1 MVTSSAA
8 RGHDDGYVRLAASRT
23 LHADPDRVAAII
35 GPEASTWLGPPLA
48 GQQSDAQRRHTVDV
62 RLRIGSEG
70 AGLTTFRKA
79 AYLDLGAPMRVPGG
93 WEVEIGWRAAWAAP
107 LFPVFSGRIRIGPR
121 EIAIEGLYAPPGGVL
136 GRVADRLLLHIA
148 ANGTAR
154 WLLDEIDRVAREP
167 AAA

>member
-1 MVTSSAA
+1 VTSVAA
-8 RGHDDGYVRLAASRT
+8 LSHDDGYVRLAASRR
-23 LHADPDRVAAII
+23 LRADPDRVAAIL
-35 GPEASTWLGPPLA
+35 GPEASTWLGAPVG
-48 GQQSDAQRRHTVDV
+48 GQQRDAQRRHAVDL
-62 RLRIGSEG
+62 RLRVGGEG

-79 AYLDLGAPMRVPGG
+79 AFLDVGTPVRVPGG
-93 WEVEIGWRAAWAAP
+93 WEVEIGWHASWAAP
-107 LFPVFSGRIRIGPR
+107 LFPVFSGWMRIGPR